1 MERLVETSSTDWTI
15 VRPPRLMD
23 GGRPVGYRVK
33 ANAPPEGAWAMQYAD
48 LATFLLDAAE
58 KGEHLKMVVGVA
70 PR

>member
-1 MERLVETSSTDWTI
+1 
-15 VRPPRLMD
+15 
-23 GGRPVGYRVK
+23 
-33 ANAPPEGAWAMQYAD
+33 MQYAD